1 MNVIEA
7 TERLNKRYGELML
20 ALEAIDDLLCSLG
33 EIEEVQRVLELDP
46 TDDLS
51 GNTLE
56 QIESEMQEIEDMI
69 RY

>member
-7 TERLNKRYGELML
+7 MERLSKRYTELVS
-20 ALEAIDDLLCSLG
+20 ALTAIDDLLCRLG
-33 EIEEVQRVLELDP
+33 EIEEEQRVLELDP

-56 QIESEMQEIEDMI
+56 QIESEMQEIEYMI

>member
-7 TERLNKRYGELML
+7 IERLNKRYGELMI

-33 EIEEVQRVLELDP
+33 EIEGEP